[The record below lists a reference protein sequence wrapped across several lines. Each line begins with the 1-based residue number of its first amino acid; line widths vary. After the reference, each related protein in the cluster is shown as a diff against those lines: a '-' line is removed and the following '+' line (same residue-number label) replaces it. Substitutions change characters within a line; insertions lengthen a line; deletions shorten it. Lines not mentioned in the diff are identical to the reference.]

1 MKVWEKPYVHV
12 LIYMQAL
19 LERLQMG
26 QPQQYALSK
35 KGKDPH
41 ALYSLQQATERSAIR
56 YLAFCY
62 ARAVLEKGDAKI
74 VALANW
80 CKKLIVNY
88 AVICITTS
96 EMFSIANLES
106 EFMMAFH
113 SAFVDDT
120 TQVPVEFFAQIIA
133 QLDDELLQ
141 GLFVPVFQQLY
152 HAMGDPKF
160 LLQSD
165 QIFAIAKTVQ
175 FLTSQ
180 SRVALLLVKM
190 PFWFP
195 PQPVSGKLFEVAS
208 FMGRLMSI
216 SCCPSNPL
224 KRLMVFDNAVQLSK
238 ESVGLISSTLQG
250 RMQSYIDLIT
260 KIVRSLFKADQST
273 KLKMIEW
280 IVECCNHNAN
290 RTKVIN
296 YYMCMMIPMCVIDI
310 V

>member
-1 MKVWEKPYVHV
+1 M
-12 LIYMQAL
+12 A
-19 LERLQMG
+19 
-26 QPQQYALSK
+26 QPQQSVFSR
-35 KGKDPH
+35 KGRDTH
-41 ALYSLQQATERSAIR
+41 MLYNLQHATEKSAIR

-62 ARAVLEKGDAKI
+62 ARTLLEQGDAKKAAI
-74 VALANW
+74 ANW

-88 AVICITTS
+88 AVICISTS

-106 EFMMAFH
+106 EFVIAFH
-113 SAFVDDT
+113 SAFVDDA

-133 QLDDELLQ
+133 QLDDEFLQ
-141 GLFVPVFQQLY
+141 RLFVPIFQQLY

-160 LLQSD
+160 LLHSD
-165 QIFAIAKTVQ
+165 QTFAIAKTVE

-180 SRVALLLVKM
+180 SRVAPLLVRM

-195 PQPVSGKLFEVAS
+195 PQPVSGRLFEVAS

-224 KRLMVFDNAVQLSK
+224 KRPMVFDNAVQLSPD
-238 ESVGLISSTLQG
+238 SVSIISSTLQG
-250 RMQSYIDLIT
+250 KMQSYINLMI

-290 RTKVIN
+290 RTKVKICTS
-296 YYMCMMIPMCVIDI
+296 YVYACVFCICLC
-310 V
+310 VSV

>member
-1 MKVWEKPYVHV
+1 M
-12 LIYMQAL
+12 A
-19 LERLQMG
+19 
-26 QPQQYALSK
+26 QPQKCVFSK
-35 KGKDPH
+35 KGRDAH

-62 ARAVLEKGDAKI
+62 ARTALEQGDAKR

-88 AVICITTS
+88 AVICISTS

-106 EFMMAFH
+106 EFVVAFH

-120 TQVPVEFFAQIIA
+120 TQVPVEFFSQIIA
-133 QLDDELLQ
+133 QLDDEYLQ

-160 LLQSD
+160 LLHSSQTY
-165 QIFAIAKTVQ
+165 AIAKTIE

-180 SRVALLLVKM
+180 SRVAPMLVRM

-224 KRLMVFDNAVQLSK
+224 KRPMVFDNAVQLGK
-238 ESVGLISSTLQG
+238 ESVSIISSTQQG
-250 RMQSYIDLIT
+250 KMQSYIDLVT
-260 KIVRSLFKADQST
+260 RIVRSLFKADQPT

-280 IVECCNHNAN
+280 IVECCNHNVN
-290 RTKVIN
+290 RTKVGI
-296 YYMCMMIPMCVIDI
+296 
-310 V
+310 